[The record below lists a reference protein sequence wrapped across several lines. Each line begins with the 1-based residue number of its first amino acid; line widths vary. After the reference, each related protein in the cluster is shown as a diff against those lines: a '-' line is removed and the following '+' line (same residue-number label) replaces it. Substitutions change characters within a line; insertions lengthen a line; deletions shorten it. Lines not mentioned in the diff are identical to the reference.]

1 MSWIELLQVLGDLG
15 DFLGAIAVVATLLYL
30 AVQVKQSKVLME
42 HQGHLNSADQMTKFM
57 TLAAGSP
64 QVSELFVRGTR
75 SREALSEAER
85 FQWDMGISVHL
96 TAVEFHVRSS
106 PDPRRHPDAP
116 AWAEIVKMF
125 LAHPGGR
132 DYWRTHREKYY
143 PEFIEWVD
151 SEVDLGDAV
160 EG

>member
-30 AVQVKQSKVLME
+30 ATQVRQSKVLME

-64 QVSELFVRGTR
+64 QVSDLFVRGTR
-75 SREALSEAER
+75 SRQELTEAET
-85 FQWDMGISVHL
+85 FQWDMGVSVHL
-96 TAVEFHVRSS
+96 TALEFHVRSS
-106 PDPRRHPDAP
+106 PDPRTDSDAP
-116 AWAEIVKMF
+116 AWGEIVKMF

-132 DYWRTHREKYY
+132 DYWRTHRGKYY
-143 PEFIEWVD
+143 PEFVEWVD
-151 SEVDLGDAV
+151 SEVDLRDPGEA
-160 EG
+160 